1 MPDFDRNVRVN
12 CGKCG
17 TSVTKK
23 HPSRHKLSCSGGI
36 LFCPK
41 CLNFSN
47 KSRDS
52 LNDHFA
58 KKRAI
63 PRVKVAHKCK
73 TCFEEFSG
81 FYALRQHKLSE
92 HGIQMRSAELD
103 KNNFLEDD
111 DTDLKEELQP
121 CQHFPVD
128 SELEK
133 GRHRVFSFAMST
145 LDNSLIIKNW
155 I

>member
-1 MPDFDRNVRVN
+1 MPDLDRNFWVT

-17 TSVTKK
+17 TSVKKK

-36 LFCPK
+36 LICPK

-52 LNDHFA
+52 LNDHIA
-58 KKRAI
+58 TKRAI
-63 PRVKVAHKCK
+63 PRVKIAHKCK
-73 TCFEEFSG
+73 ICFEEFSG
-81 FYALRQHKLSE
+81 FYALRQHKISE
-92 HGIQMRSAELD
+92 HGIQMRSAEFD
-103 KNNFLEDD
+103 KNNLLEDD
-111 DTDLKEELQP
+111 DADLKEKP
-121 CQHFPVD
+121 QHFPVD

-133 GRHRVFSFAMST
+133 GRYRVFSFAMST